1 MKMTKKGKAL
11 LLGTLTALLLE
22 NMFTVFAYR
31 EDKLYLAAED
41 GDLENVKC
49 YILQGADIDAADT
62 DGNTPL
68 VYAAKK
74 GHIEI
79 VRYLVNHSADVETY
93 GGKALIYA
101 AEYGHLGTVK
111 YLVEYGAEKKEER
124 IA

>member
-1 MKMTKKGKAL
+1 MIYNFFG
-11 LLGTLTALLLE
+11 
-22 NMFTVFAYR
+22 V
-31 EDKLYLAAED
+31 KLRKI
-41 GDLENVKC
+41 KC

-101 AEYGHLGTVK
+101 ASSGHTEI
-111 YLVEYGAEKKEER
+111 VEYLKEKGAEK
-124 IA
+124 